1 MREAFTI
8 VLLTLVTPV
17 FSQIELN
24 ESGIYQMQGVE
35 PIDSLGSDQLFDK
48 CREWVALTYK
58 SSNDVIQLADKEN
71 GKIICKGNFP
81 TNMFMKQGNIEHTL
95 ILELKDKRFRYTYT
109 NFAYYS
115 AGSGR
120 LPFEGAMMGKRK
132 IIAET
137 ERDIN
142 DSISGLKKHF
152 SNSKNDDW

>member
-1 MREAFTI
+1 MRAAITI
-8 VLLTLVTPV
+8 ILLMLVTPV

-35 PIDSLGSDQLFDK
+35 PVDSLSSDKLFDK

-58 SSNDVIQLADKEN
+58 SANDVIQLADKEN
-71 GKIICKGNFP
+71 RKIICKGNFP

-95 ILELKDKRFRYTYT
+95 ILEVKDNRFRYTYT

-120 LPFEGAMMGKRK
+120 LPFEGAMMSKRK

-137 ERDIN
+137 ERDISN
-142 DSISGLKKHF
+142 SISSLLKHF